1 MSSISECDEPTELDT
16 LPEYL
21 HQLTTDTG
29 GFVIINDNLTADLS
43 NFVFPP
49 DVSEGKICGN
59 VRVVL
64 ALKSTS
70 SGITNIHGTKSLQIN
85 VKCHSNEN
93 QGDIKIT
100 ASYSSTEIPV
110 VEVGDENPFGQGSQV
125 TVDYGNCYSPK
136 AMACLYC
143 GFDEGR
149 VGVDDETWDTWQT
162 IEVYMRESPLL
173 LISKYYSFIFIGSSL
188 HITNLL

>member
-1 MSSISECDEPTELDT
+1 MSSVSECDEPTELDT

-21 HQLTTDTG
+21 QQLTTDTDS
-29 GFVIINDNLTADLS
+29 FVIINDNLTSDLS
-43 NFVFPP
+43 NFVFPS
-49 DVSEGKICGN
+49 DVSQGKICGN
-59 VRVVL
+59 IRVIL
-64 ALKSTS
+64 ALKATS
-70 SGITNIHGTKSLQIN
+70 SREPNIHATKSMQIN

-93 QGDIKIT
+93 QGDVRIT
-100 ASYSSTEIPV
+100 TSYTSTEIPV

-125 TVDYGNCYSPK
+125 TVDYGNCHAPK

-162 IEVYMRESPLL
+162 VEVHLSESPLL
-173 LISKYYSFIFIGSSL
+173 LILSYSCIGSL
-188 HITNLL
+188 IHITHLH

>member
-1 MSSISECDEPTELDT
+1 MSSISECDEPTELDPI
-16 LPEYL
+16 PEYL
-21 HQLTTDTG
+21 QQLTTDTG
-29 GFVIINDNLTADLS
+29 SFVIINENLTSDLS
-43 NFVFPP
+43 NFMFPS

-59 VRVVL
+59 IRVIL
-64 ALKSTS
+64 ALKATS
-70 SGITNIHGTKSLQIN
+70 SRESNIHATKSMQIN

-100 ASYSSTEIPV
+100 TSYTSTEIPV

-125 TVDYGNCYSPK
+125 TVDYGSCHWPK
-136 AMACLYC
+136 AMSCLYC

-162 IEVYMRESPLL
+162 IEVNISESSLL
-173 LISKYYSFIFIGSSL
+173 LILS
-188 HITNLL
+188 

>member
-1 MSSISECDEPTELDT
+1 MSSISECDEPTELDPI
-16 LPEYL
+16 PEYL
-21 HQLTTDTG
+21 QQLTTDTG
-29 GFVIINDNLTADLS
+29 SFVIINDNLTSDLS
-43 NFVFPP
+43 NFMFPS

-59 VRVVL
+59 IRVIL
-64 ALKSTS
+64 ALKATS
-70 SGITNIHGTKSLQIN
+70 SRESNIHATTSMQIN

-100 ASYSSTEIPV
+100 TSYTSTEIPV

-125 TVDYGNCYSPK
+125 IVDYGSCRWPK

-162 IEVYMRESPLL
+162 VEVHLSELPLL
-173 LISKYYSFIFIGSSL
+173 LILS
-188 HITNLL
+188 